1 MMLATRPDPTVLPPS
16 RTFAPEIIMFLGDF
30 KSIFNT
36 FFLDIHLVSEVF
48 EFFVIMVLSQGELYT
63 ICFSKY
69 PELGKPNR
77 PLIEYLCAQ
86 QKSGNKLILWT
97 YRAGETLEKAVS

>member
-1 MMLATRPDPTVLPPS
+1 MIVATLPEPTVLPPS
-16 RTFAPEIIMFLGDF
+16 RTCAPEIIMFSGDF
-30 KSIFNT
+30 KSIFTT
-36 FFLDIHLVSEVF
+36 FFLDMRLVFEVF
-48 EFFVIMVLSQGELYT
+48 GFFVIMVLSQCELYT

-69 PELGKPNR
+69 PELGEPNR